1 VGAPIRTPSA
11 QMVARPNAFP
21 AGADE
26 DADWHTMC
34 LSGQRWKTFS
44 LVLCSKDSS
53 MSAHE
58 IHCRYFSQ
66 EDLLGSGCLDIQ
78 MAMDAAEM
86 GIRAHDEGDVLFPEK
101 IVQIF
106 NDETQ
111 ERINCLPATF
121 KSRRICGVKWVSV
134 FPPNPIRHGI
144 QNLSAVI
151 ILSEIERGFPIA
163 FMEGTLCSNIRV
175 GTMGALAAK
184 YCARPDSKSIGFI
197 GAGEQAKMH
206 LIAMKTAIPSLE
218 ICRVAAKESHEEN
231 QFVKEMS
238 AILPDMQFERAA
250 GNLEQATSDA
260 DILVTAT
267 SAQAP
272 LLKADW
278 VKPGAFYSHVGGW
291 EDEYG
296 VAKICDKIICDDWE
310 TVKHRTQTLSRM
322 YKDGELTDDD
332 MHGNLVD
339 LIVGRKPGRQSDQER
354 IYFNAVGL
362 AFVDVALA
370 IAMYER
376 ATEAG
381 MGQDLQI
388 QHEMIFEH
396 ARLKDWVKI

>member
-1 VGAPIRTPSA
+1 
-11 QMVARPNAFP
+11 
-21 AGADE
+21 
-26 DADWHTMC
+26 
-34 LSGQRWKTFS
+34 
-44 LVLCSKDSS
+44 

-362 AFVDVALA
+362 AFVDVAIA